1 MHFLCSMN
9 FPVTSFGQ
17 DAMCL
22 SDSGKDGS
30 EKPPPANL
38 DLTSRKRF
46 HCTLDESDHVPPAK
60 KTSLTSGDDCQN
72 YTSEVRE
79 NHQANK
85 MAIL

>member
-46 HCTLDESDHVPPAK
+46 HCTLDESDHC
-60 KTSLTSGDDCQN
+60 LL
-72 YTSEVRE
+72 YTSDAADDVSWV
-79 NHQANK
+79 
-85 MAIL
+85 